1 MKRLNTPIKMFLVL
15 VFSMVVGVILLY
27 LVFLIPTDPIYK
39 HVKDSIHV
47 FEIENT
53 YPIMDGKRAKI
64 LDNWTDAL
72 MLGNAAFDNT
82 DADTL
87 HKALN
92 VYRPAYNDDNPT
104 YSLIDYIN
112 GAEVER
118 ISIYPR
124 YWHGYQVILKP
135 LLFMTD
141 YLGFRSI
148 NQIVLLTLSALILAA
163 MYKFGQRKIMSPFLL
178 TLLFLRPK
186 AIAFSLQYSAVFYI
200 TLTATLVSLVWNQR
214 LRKGQGYLFFFLIL
228 GIITSY
234 LDLLT
239 YPVITL
245 GIPLTMWLIMQED
258 SFTKKKVI
266 KIVQYS
272 ITWALGYFGMWAEK
286 WLAASVLLQRNIF
299 KDAIS
304 QAQFRVSGQISGEA
318 FTRLEVVGRNL
329 YYGFSEILIPSG
341 IILLAICLFIL
352 WKYKMDFKTMCVHM
366 IPYMLICLIPFTWY
380 MVLRNHSY
388 IHISF
393 TYRAL
398 SVAVFSFLC
407 MGAAAGDEG
416 RRTDYKSRLHRIK

>member
-1 MKRLNTPIKMFLVL
+1 MINIGRETLMKRLNTPIKMFLVL

-163 MYKFGQRKIMSPFLL
+163 MYKFGQRKIMIPFLL

-214 LRKGQGYLFFFLIL
+214 LRKGQ
-228 GIITSY
+228 
-234 LDLLT
+234 
-239 YPVITL
+239 
-245 GIPLTMWLIMQED
+245 
-258 SFTKKKVI
+258 
-266 KIVQYS
+266 
-272 ITWALGYFGMWAEK
+272 
-286 WLAASVLLQRNIF
+286 
-299 KDAIS
+299 
-304 QAQFRVSGQISGEA
+304 
-318 FTRLEVVGRNL
+318 
-329 YYGFSEILIPSG
+329 
-341 IILLAICLFIL
+341 
-352 WKYKMDFKTMCVHM
+352 
-366 IPYMLICLIPFTWY
+366 
-380 MVLRNHSY
+380 
-388 IHISF
+388 
-393 TYRAL
+393 
-398 SVAVFSFLC
+398 
-407 MGAAAGDEG
+407 
-416 RRTDYKSRLHRIK
+416 